1 MNKFENLSFTVRNV
15 RGISL
20 DKALQLW
27 KTMYPSFAEFHKS
40 VIIYDSLAEFGDYA
54 STVWNKIEPVT
65 VNEAFEQVNTEE
77 RRLYFDAIGISKI
90 FESLNPE
97 LINEVSLALNNQ
109 RWDKDGK
116 PYLQTGIDKYS
127 LYKINGQRLF
137 GDVANTW
144 QVSRSSV
151 YAVRCACTTTN
162 REYWLYV
169 SPQVGEKGSAIGAIA
184 WTCRIGITNP
194 KAIYRQGDIF
204 VIEANVDSKEC
215 QPYHLDSDTYLKL
228 IISQT

>member
-40 VIIYDSLAEFGDYA
+40 VIIYDSLAEFGDYV
-54 STVWNKIEPVT
+54 STVWNKTKSVT
-65 VNEAFEQVNTEE
+65 INEAFEQTHTEE

-97 LINEVSLALNNQ
+97 LISEVSLALNNQ
-109 RWDKDGK
+109 RWDKEGK

-127 LYKINGQRLF
+127 LYKIDDKIFF
-137 GDVANTW
+137 GNTKLMFCDFIL
-144 QVSRSSV
+144 SKRFKNL
-151 YAVRCACTTTN
+151 N
-162 REYWLYV
+162 RKYFH
-169 SPQVGEKGSAIGAIA
+169 
-184 WTCRIGITNP
+184 
-194 KAIYRQGDIF
+194 YR
-204 VIEANVDSKEC
+204 
-215 QPYHLDSDTYLKL
+215 
-228 IISQT
+228 